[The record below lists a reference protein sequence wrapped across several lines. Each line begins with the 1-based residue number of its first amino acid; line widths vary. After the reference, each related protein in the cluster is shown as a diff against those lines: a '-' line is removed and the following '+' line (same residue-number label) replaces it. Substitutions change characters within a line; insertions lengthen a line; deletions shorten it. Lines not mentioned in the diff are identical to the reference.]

1 MGRSH
6 DTAASANNKDVVQVL
21 LSARTNTVLGARAIQ
36 ETVPQNICVAEMH
49 VHRIDVQ
56 TVRQH
61 SHLVYVCH
69 AFDFLLVDDRV
80 HRCQENM
87 FVRVEQPRSQWSI
100 SRRPR
105 DMCRSGRDLL
115 LPFVTQKI
123 KHVRNNLALV
133 FRKAE
138 RALVEIVR
146 RGCGLHA
153 SRIADFGVGRRV
165 A

>member
-21 LSARTNTVLGARAIQ
+21 LPARTNTVLGVRTIQ
-36 ETVPQNICVAEMH
+36 ETPQNICVAEVH
-49 VHRIDVQ
+49 VHRIDMQ

-80 HRCQENM
+80 HRCQENTL
-87 FVRVEQPRSQWSI
+87 VRVEQRRSQWSI
-100 SRRPR
+100 SRHPR
-105 DMCRSGRDLL
+105 DICRIGRNLL
-115 LPFVTQKI
+115 LPFVTQKM
-123 KHVRNNLALV
+123 KHVRNNLELV
-133 FRKAE
+133 FRKAK
-138 RALVEIVR
+138 RTLVDIVR
-146 RGCGLHA
+146 CGCGLHA